1 MRIYLPA
8 INGNYCSMKKD
19 KIIAVLKTTYAN
31 LGLSDKA
38 LGGVAS
44 LLEKTVTSEDG
55 IEAAVKAPEIETLI
69 KAIQGESDS
78 LRTRNAQLVKELNEL
93 NELKDRKSDDENG
106 DSGEKTEREKLIARI
121 EVMENTLKERDDKAR
136 LDARLAGVRKQL
148 KDGGAD
154 NENILGLVMKDA
166 AFGEGETDEKAV
178 ERLKSVYDST
188 YKQFYGDGPVPPA
201 GGHGAKGSEHPD
213 KSLIEVLRQN
223 HRLPA
228 ENNNQ

>member
-1 MRIYLPA
+1 MRIYLLA
-8 INGNYCSMKKD
+8 INENYCSMKD
-19 KIIAVLKTTYAN
+19 KIIAILKTTYAN

-38 LGGVAS
+38 FGGVAS

-78 LRTRNAQLVKELNEL
+78 LRTRNAQLAKELKEQ
-93 NELKDRKSDDENG
+93 KDRKPEEQG
-106 DSGEKTEREKLIARI
+106 ESGEMTEREKLIARV
-121 EVMENTLKERDDKAR
+121 EAMEKALKERDDKAR
-136 LDARLAGVRKQL
+136 LDTRIAGVRKQL

-154 NENILGLVMKDA
+154 NENILGLVMKEA
-166 AFGEGETDEKAV
+166 AFGDGETDEKAV
-178 ERLKSVYDST
+178 ERLKSAYDAT
-188 YKQFYGDGPVPPA
+188 YKQFYGDGPMPPA
-201 GGHGAKGSEHPD
+201 GGHGSNGSDHPD
-213 KSLIEVLRQN
+213 KSLIDLLRQN